1 MERKEVKATL
11 AFTTVQHMIPSSLVS
26 KTPQPEML
34 VEADFLDCLEVKK
47 KVKAGDDERQG

>member
-1 MERKEVKATL
+1 MKATL
-11 AFTTVQHMIPSSLVS
+11 AFTIVQHMIASSLVS

-34 VEADFLDCLEVKK
+34 VDAVFLDCLEVKK

>member
-1 MERKEVKATL
+1 MERQEVKATL
-11 AFTTVQHMIPSSLVS
+11 AFTSVQHTIPSSLVS

-47 KVKAGDDERQG
+47 KLKGWDDERQG